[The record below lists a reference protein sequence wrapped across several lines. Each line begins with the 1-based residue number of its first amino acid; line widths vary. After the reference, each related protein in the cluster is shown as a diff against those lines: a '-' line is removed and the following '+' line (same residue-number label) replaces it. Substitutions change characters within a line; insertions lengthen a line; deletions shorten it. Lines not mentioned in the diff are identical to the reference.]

1 MEHGVSLYSV
11 SREVIVVCNLGLFLV
26 FVAGWYSYYYW
37 IAGFLATFTL
47 FISVLIHELAHS
59 LVARSRGLAVS
70 SITLFILGG
79 VSNLAEEPEKQGK
92 ALLGELAGFRS
103 IRAVGQRYR
112 IIYQIKG
119 NNIVVVIV
127 AVGIRRDGAKDDIYN
142 LAKKLF
148 RLRLLSELKQFM
160 ANFTFRDLS

>member
-1 MEHGVSLYSV
+1 MKWQILLTPTALKLLSDISDRRI
-11 SREVIVVCNLGLFLV
+11 REKIGTVIDRL
-26 FVAGWYSYYYW
+26 
-37 IAGFLATFTL
+37 TDD
-47 FISVLIHELAHS
+47 
-59 LVARSRGLAVS
+59 
-70 SITLFILGG
+70 
-79 VSNLAEEPEKQGK
+79 PEKQGK
-92 ALLGELAGFRS
+92 ALLGDLAGFRS

-148 RLRLLSELKQFM
+148 RLRLLSE
-160 ANFTFRDLS
+160 